1 MALAIVIASASFVLL
16 TASVRTSEARIEG
29 DVAAN
34 FRATYDLLVRPNGS
48 QSELERAAGLVRP
61 NFETSIYGGIT
72 ETQWHQIL
80 DVPGVEVAAPVAYA
94 GFGMLFSQYD
104 LDVTEFVGSAPAERL
119 FRLKTTWLANGGLSR
134 YPGTTPYLYVTT
146 KSGGCKNKAIIAPSP
161 GDPFAWQ
168 SPEMAN
174 LACFERVPGKAGPSR
189 YTVVVNP
196 QFSMLM
202 AGIDPVQESAL
213 VGLDRAITWGR
224 SLITADEVRIVDG
237 FTEIPMMAPDR
248 TDQDESLA
256 VTVESVAPPAGS
268 TLAQVLDEPRQGDLS
283 GPNPAY
289 RRVAAL
295 PGRQVGSFE
304 VPYDELYRDSLVDLK
319 AEAPEGFRSGFSV
332 YWHTGPVRYTPD
344 SGPAGSGPLQPRVV
358 DNDPEAVWRD
368 PTGTG
373 GTSADG
379 SRYYALPAPDN
390 QDVGFRELVPV
401 EATIPDLT
409 PGVYPK
415 VWGTFDPSALTEGG
429 SRLAQVPLQTYAPP
443 LVTAANHA
451 SSEALG
457 GKPLGPTA
465 NIAGYVSQP
474 AALLTTLAGIQG
486 LLDSKYFTG
495 ADAKAP
501 ISIIRVRVAGVTGP
515 DEASL
520 ERLKRV
526 AAAISEATGLTVDI
540 TAGSSPQP
548 QTVALPA
555 GRFGQ
560 PPLLV
565 SEGWSRKGVAVVI
578 LDAVN
583 QKSAALFGLILV
595 VTAVFLTTATW
606 TMVQSRRP
614 ELGILRALGWKPRH
628 LATAMIVQTA
638 VIGCLAGIGG
648 ASLAFSLI
656 RVLDLQLPATRA
668 LLVIPVAVLLAI
680 VASLGPALRAARTTP
695 MHAITNP
702 ASDRGGGAVT
712 GLTSLA
718 LNNLRRRP
726 GRTAA
731 ASIGLVLGV
740 GAVVILVAVTLAYT
754 DVVTGTVL
762 ADFVRS
768 STRGVDYLAIG
779 VVLLLAAVA
788 IADVVALNVRER
800 SAELAALRAFG
811 WADRQ
816 VSGVIM
822 RECVLLGVLAS
833 IPGAVLGLAV
843 GSLTGVPITALLLPA
858 AAAVLIGTVITGI
871 AGLVPA
877 YAAARRSIS
886 AGLSEE

>member
-1 MALAIVIASASFVLL
+1 MV
-16 TASVRTSEARIEG
+16 
-29 DVAAN
+29 
-34 FRATYDLLVRPNGS
+34 
-48 QSELERAAGLVRP
+48 
-61 NFETSIYGGIT
+61 
-72 ETQWHQIL
+72 
-80 DVPGVEVAAPVAYA
+80 
-94 GFGMLFSQYD
+94 
-104 LDVTEFVGSAPAERL
+104 
-119 FRLKTTWLANGGLSR
+119 
-134 YPGTTPYLYVTT
+134 
-146 KSGGCKNKAIIAPSP
+146 
-161 GDPFAWQ
+161 
-168 SPEMAN
+168 
-174 LACFERVPGKAGPSR
+174 
-189 YTVVVNP
+189 
-196 QFSMLM
+196 
-202 AGIDPVQESAL
+202 
-213 VGLDRAITWGR
+213 
-224 SLITADEVRIVDG
+224 
-237 FTEIPMMAPDR
+237 APDR

-268 TLAQVLDEPRQGDLS
+268 TLAQVLDEPRQGELS

-289 RRVAAL
+289 RRAVVL
-295 PGRQVGSFE
+295 PGRQVGAFQ
-304 VPYDELYRDSLVDLK
+304 VPYAKLYGDSLIDLK
-319 AEAPEGFRSGFSV
+319 AETPGAFRSGFSV
-332 YWHTGPVRYTPD
+332 YWRAGPVRYA
-344 SGPAGSGPLQPRVV
+344 AGSGPVGSGPLRPRTV
-358 DNDPEAVWRD
+358 DNDPEKVWRD

-373 GTSADG
+373 GISADG
-379 SRYYALPAPDN
+379 SHYYAVPAPDN
-390 QDVGFRELVPV
+390 QDTGFRELTPV
-401 EATIPDLT
+401 EATIRNLT

-415 VWGTFDPSALTEGG
+415 VWGTFDPTALTDGG
-429 SRLAQVPLQTYAPP
+429 SRLAEVPLQTYAPP
-443 LVTAANHA
+443 LVTGADEA
-451 SSEALG
+451 SRRALRDR
-457 GKPLGPTA
+457 PLGPTA

-474 AALLTTLAGIQG
+474 AALLTTLAGVQG
-486 LLDSKYFTG
+486 LLDAKHFTG

-540 TAGSSPQP
+540 TTGSSPQP

-614 ELGILRALGWKPRH
+614 ELGILRALGWKPRQ

-638 VIGCLAGIGG
+638 VIGCLAGIVG
-648 ASLAFSLI
+648 AALAFGLI
-656 RVLDLQLPATRA
+656 QILDLQLPITRA
-668 LLVIPVAVLLAI
+668 LLVIPVAILLAI
-680 VASLGPALRAARTTP
+680 VASLGPALRAAQTTP

-718 LNNLRRRP
+718 LNNLHRRP

-740 GAVVILVAVTLAYT
+740 AAVVILAAVTLAYT
-754 DVVTGTVL
+754 DVVTGSAL

-811 WADRQ
+811 WTNRQ

-822 RECVLLGVLAS
+822 RECLLLGALAS
-833 IPGAVLGLAV
+833 IPGAILGLVV

-858 AAAVLIGTVITGI
+858 AAAVLIGTVI
-871 AGLVPA
+871 AGLAGLAPA
-877 YAAARRSIS
+877 SAAARRSIS